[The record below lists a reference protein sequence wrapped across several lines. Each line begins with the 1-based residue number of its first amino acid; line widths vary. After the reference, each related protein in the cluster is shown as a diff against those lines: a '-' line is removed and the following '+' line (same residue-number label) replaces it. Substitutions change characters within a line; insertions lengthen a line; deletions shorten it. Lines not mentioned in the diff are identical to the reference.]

1 MAWFRVASDRLRF
14 RGRLTRDPYSA
25 WTTTAEG
32 QTSIDAVV
40 QQHRFRLFRVT
51 RARRRIW
58 RALEAAARQEPLC
71 SAIDAEADHF
81 AATLAEASYAPGLPR
96 QTVSLHRLVIVPRAM
111 IAART
116 RARLRKRVYDSA
128 PVAKIDPRV
137 RDFFCEQIV
146 VELDAAIG
154 EHRPSAGQPIMTGE
168 AWGCV
173 ARDTEYPWMDPI
185 FAGSGWGGHLIMYEF
200 PRQGLSRRARKDVDQ
215 AVRDL
220 QKGLVN
226 LSRIQRDHIL
236 RTAVDGLPGVYA

>member
-14 RGRLTRDPYSA
+14 RGRLTRDGYTA

-32 QTSIDAVV
+32 QASVDAAVR
-40 QQHRFRLFRVT
+40 QHRLRLFRRT

-58 RALEAAARQEPLC
+58 QEIEAAARQQPLC
-71 SAIDAEADHF
+71 SAIDTEADHF

-96 QTVSLHRLVIVPRAM
+96 QTVALHRLVIVPRAM

-116 RARLRKRVYDSA
+116 RARLRKRLYDRSA
-128 PVAKIDPRV
+128 ILEIDSRV
-137 RDFFCEQIV
+137 WDFFCEQIL
-146 VELDAAIG
+146 VELDAAIA
-154 EHRPSAGQPIMTGE
+154 EHRPSAVQPIMTGE
-168 AWGCV
+168 AWGCIG
-173 ARDTEYPWMDPI
+173 RDTEYSWMDPI
-185 FAGSGWGGHLIMYEF
+185 FAGSGWSGHFIMYEF
-200 PRQGLSRRARKDVDQ
+200 PRQGLSRKARKDVDQ

-226 LSRIQRDHIL
+226 LSRIQRDHII

>member
-14 RGRLTRDPYSA
+14 RGRLTRDAYSA
-25 WTTTAEG
+25 WTVTAEG
-32 QTSIDAVV
+32 QATIDAAV
-40 QQHRFRLFRVT
+40 QQDGLRLFRRT

-58 RALEAAARQEPLC
+58 RTLEAAARQEPLC

-96 QTVSLHRLVIVPRAM
+96 QTIALHRLVVVPRAM

-116 RARLRKRVYDSA
+116 RARLRKRLYGSEPLA
-128 PVAKIDPRV
+128 EIDPRV
-137 RDFFCEQIV
+137 RDFFCEQIL
-146 VELDAAIG
+146 VEIDAAIAK
-154 EHRPSAGQPIMTGE
+154 HRPSAVGPIMTHE
-168 AWGCV
+168 SWGCIG
-173 ARDTEYPWMDPI
+173 RDAEYPWMDPI
-185 FAGSGWGGHLIMYEF
+185 FAGSGWGGHLVMYEF
-200 PRQGLSRRARKDVDQ
+200 PRQRLSRRARNDVNQ

-226 LSRIQRDHIL
+226 LSRMQRDHII